1 MLKSS
6 PFVAILFALT
16 AWALLPN
23 ANTHAQKVDDDRT
36 SAIEDDYEQEQQ
48 KIDDDRLHVTTTSS
62 LFEMVL
68 YPTPEDFNAVTTI
81 NVQQTIKNTLLLSS
95 SITTGFDSL
104 DSIVIDIQRVELK
117 EDYYDGILI
126 SNNNSNNSTSLVK
139 ASLIEF
145 EVTMFFDDNGPQDT
159 STSSSSSSSSS
170 STRLPTQFAMDNLI
184 VKTFSQPSTKSS
196 FVEFL
201 SLTGDALLIGIEDI
215 DINLVGYSN
224 CNNSDDCN
232 DDQTKVES
240 TYLLSNIDIILI
252 IASSFIVIGIICIF
266 ATNYKKQDDF
276 QQIGYKDSFNEK
288 RRIEDDTP
296 TGSNNN
302 SNNDNSKPDDEDSN
316 HNATFEEGMVGSLGR
331 MLQVEGNI
339 IEAGSLES
347 SIDSQALMVLSAMEA
362 GSVESSVDGH
372 TQIVV
377 NTTNSPVMSY
387 ASSSSSS
394 STSSSSSSSGSG
406 STSSS
411 SSKSTCTSSS
421 EENSRMSSIREVST
435 PCKKEEY
442 SVDSNSVG
450 TDQEGHDRDDET
462 VVSTNTSSSLASKLL
477 RLFGA
482 ESSDSTNKAN
492 VTHSIASAPT
502 ILEQTISRSK
512 SESKAGDGKSTKS
525 ARSASSESTVGD
537 KKNDVLN
544 SSTMTET
551 DEQEFRTS
559 WLESKRKAL
568 EDIDEGNIE
577 DVFRIDVERDISL
590 EENRTLRNSTT
601 TKSATPSVS
610 EWMKS
615 IRVVGSASE
624 TLPSVE
630 HSSIEPKESSQHGK
644 ENNSIDLSLEGS
656 LATSLVE
663 V

>member
-48 KIDDDRLHVTTTSS
+48 KIDDDRLVTTTSS

-145 EVTMFFDDNGPQDT
+145 EVTMFFDDD
-159 STSSSSSSSSS
+159 
-170 STRLPTQFAMDNLI
+170 
-184 VKTFSQPSTKSS
+184 
-196 FVEFL
+196 
-201 SLTGDALLIGIEDI
+201 DI

-224 CNNSDDCN
+224 CNNSDNCN

-252 IASSFIVIGIICIF
+252 IASSFIVIGIICISI
-266 ATNYKKQDDF
+266 TNYKKQDDF
-276 QQIGYKDSFNEK
+276 QQIGYKDSFNGK

-316 HNATFEEGMVGSLGR
+316 HNTTFEEGMVGSLGR